1 MRTLILALLFTA
13 FSYGQDISI
22 VHFNY
27 EWNNANAYK
36 GLEKL
41 RNVNVQYAYVEQQTD
56 ALKQSIKS
64 VPTINIYKNQR
75 TMAKFEA
82 GLKMKIEATLED
94 IQETINRLKVQ

>member
-27 EWNNANAYK
+27 EWNNANTYK

-64 VPTINIYKNQR
+64 VPTIIIYKNQR
-75 TMAKFEA
+75 PMAKFEA

>member
-27 EWNNANAYK
+27 KWNNVNAYK

-64 VPTINIYKNQR
+64 VPTIIIYKNQR
-75 TMAKFEA
+75 PIAKFEA